1 MSKYIF
7 LKRALILLM
16 FVFFVFPFS
25 MEAVISFPNKIDTL
39 QEKINVQKVLN
50 TTLTPSP
57 NLKVDGV
64 LGKQSIKTVKVF
76 QKVQG
81 LTPDGKIGPMTRAV
95 LEKVQTRNIAVSED
109 SSSPQV
115 NPTLP
120 TPGCSLGALFNILT
134 GQKCSPSTPSVT
146 SGGGAGSPTTPV
158 CTNGTCTTPTS
169 TPTTPTTSP
178 TTPVTSPTTPTP
190 TTPVVTSPS
199 TPVTSPTT
207 PALPAPSS
215 TYTQSGEYGWWGPK
229 NFNIYRLG
237 LLYSE
242 NFETDII
249 GQHPTNYLFDATPI
263 ETYVKTTEDTVS
275 NSKAMEISCGLRQST
290 IVSQNYAA
298 SAVKLEPGG
307 AYQLSVKMRADHND
321 YPFIAGFDTS
331 IAAGTHMYDGTNIAT
346 TQNRITTG
354 KQPFMI
360 DRNWKEYTFNFVFPR
375 SGEANF
381 GSTWQYLYSYF
392 ECDRNYSYTN
402 KNLGKVYI
410 DDVNIY
416 KITNNN
422 NTNIA
427 EHQNIIK
434 NSDFEMGKT
443 KVVPAGFFH
452 DGTRTTALPG
462 ETNFTP
468 NKYIYYAGGDVNIG
482 TTDFLGKLGPFSL
495 PDLPATYTFSAYV
508 RCSPKDGS
516 TTVNPTADCHTNIR
530 VLGSSSGTAIGSIE
544 EKTISTSWERISI
557 PVTLRENPQSSSTM
571 WRNQFYIM
579 FMKYGNTEWKLDI
592 DNIQFEKGSL
602 SAYKPAPIIDASIT
616 TDAYANLFYVGE
628 PLKVNI
634 ALQNN
639 KGTAFSGTYG
649 LTAVDFQGNVVHKE
663 TKSVSLAVGET
674 KILTTT
680 IGTNNKGIFPVELL
694 LKNSSGN
701 IVAEYATTVGRIEK
715 ASNYA
720 YEATKDNDFLGID
733 LRALGLLYPYDG
745 DSIALDRW
753 KIADNLG
760 IRWVREFVT
769 PDGLEIAG
777 VNNIRPEPIIEQAVA
792 KGYKVLATID
802 PYTSCDASTIDQ
814 YKNYSSRLTAKYGSM
829 IDAYEPWN
837 EPWLQCEI
845 DPLRVAIPAIAQGLR
860 QGDPTATIISNV
872 GDGSDG
878 YGNPY
883 VDKSH
888 TTRTNLESYSE
899 LFANM
904 DFISV
909 HNYPY
914 ENLKVDN
921 HVPKVYAGYK
931 TGLPTG
937 YKDLG
942 IWQTEAAFGAND
954 IMDHD
959 TMLHYTGYIYGG
971 RVWESDA
978 EMAVGQIK
986 QLWLEKNA
994 GLKKSFLFV
1003 MSGYYPWRFA
1013 NEMFKNTWESPKS
1026 IYPALSSM
1034 VRMVD
1039 NTEFLRTRSID
1050 INSNTLFMH
1059 SYKKGSR
1066 YLITYWM
1073 EDDDFVDKYTLNIP
1087 TSSGTWRASDFM
1099 GNDIPVVMNGS
1110 NRVLKANVYPSYLV
1124 FEGSLADFNNAID
1137 SATVLTNGVNTISC
1151 SGSATQSC
1159 TVTNGTGSQ
1168 SRTCNSGTWSAYG
1181 ACSVSSCNVG
1191 YEISGNS
1198 CVVTAV
1204 QTCSGSATQSCTVTN
1219 GTGSQSRTCTSGTW
1233 SAYGTC
1239 GVVSCN
1245 AGYQVS
1251 GNICAA
1257 TVVPTCTGS
1266 ATQSCTVT
1274 NGTGSQSRTCNS
1286 GTWSAYGA
1294 CSVSSCNTGYQVSGN
1309 SCVVTVTPDTTKPA
1323 ITSFTIPSSSSSV
1336 IIPIS
1341 TFTASDNVGVTG
1353 YLLTET
1359 STIPSPNSS
1368 SWVSSAP
1375 TTYTFPSEG
1384 SKTLYA
1390 WAKDVAGNVSN
1401 SLNATIVVAVTV
1413 TPPPVVQGSA
1423 IIIDHTSTDISKIP
1437 SCWIEKAKTLT
1448 MQYAHRSHGNNIFE
1462 GMAYLSNIQSNL
1474 KYNRAVNTLPAQT
1487 NPIGIRIMDG
1497 NPPLNTYSTPDLFWN
1512 TASGL
1517 TATENNWKTGLYN
1530 ISMWAWSSE
1539 FGSNLSVSVIET
1551 GIQTYL
1557 NSMNNLAAKY
1567 PNVRFVYMTGP
1578 VNNTNANLVGY
1589 NQEIRNYAK
1598 TNNKILY
1605 DMEDIGKYDPSGVYY
1620 PNANGNCSWCASW
1633 CTNHPADC
1641 VNLPT
1646 TDVGCSHT
1654 HGLLCV
1660 QTGKAYWWMMAR
1672 LAGWDGSPSSSCS
1685 GVLGVSSYNFT
1696 LNLKYGSTGNEV
1708 TELQKILVK
1717 DGYLTA
1723 TPNGN
1728 FGPATEKALKEYQK
1742 TNGLNSDG
1750 TVGPATRKVLNK

>member
-1 MSKYIF
+1 
-7 LKRALILLM
+7 M
-16 FVFFVFPFS
+16 FVLFVFPLS
-25 MEAVISFPNKIDTL
+25 MEAIISFPNKIDTL
-39 QEKINVQKVLN
+39 QEKINIQKVLN
-50 TTLTPSP
+50 TAMTPSP

-64 LGKQSIKTVKVF
+64 LGKKSIKTVKTF
-76 QKVQG
+76 QKLQG
-81 LTPDGKIGPMTRAV
+81 LLPDGLVGPKTRAV
-95 LEKVQTRNIAVSED
+95 LENIQIANITATNYSESSQTNQTPSV
-109 SSSPQV
+109 
-115 NPTLP
+115 
-120 TPGCSLGALFNILT
+120 PGCISGALFNTLT
-134 GQKCSPSTPSVT
+134 GQRCSPSTPT
-146 SGGGAGSPTTPV
+146 SIP
-158 CTNGTCTTPTS
+158 TPTS
-169 TPTTPTTSP
+169 TGTGSGGGGSSSPASPSSSPVAPAPSVCMDGICTIPVSSTPTVIPSTPVTTPVVTPTTPS
-178 TTPVTSPTTPTP
+178 TPVTTP
-190 TTPVVTSPS
+190 TTPVVTPTTPVVTPT
-199 TPVTSPTT
+199 TPVTP
-207 PALPAPSS
+207 PPSY

-242 NFETDII
+242 NFETDTI
-249 GQHPTNYLFDATPI
+249 GQHPKNYLFDATPI
-263 ETYVKTTEDTVS
+263 ETYVKTTQDTVS
-275 NSKAMEISCGLRQST
+275 NSKAMEISCGIRQST

-381 GSTWQYLYSYF
+381 GNTWQYLYSYF

-402 KNLGKVYI
+402 KNSGKVYI

-422 NTNIA
+422 NTNTA

-452 DGTRTTALPG
+452 EGTRTTALPG
-462 ETNFTP
+462 ETNFTS
-468 NKYIYYAGGDVNIG
+468 NKYIYYAGGDVNVG
-482 TTDFLGKLGPFSL
+482 TTDFLGKLGPFSV

-508 RCSPKDGS
+508 RCSPKDGA

-544 EKTISTSWERISI
+544 EKTVSTSWERISI
-557 PVTLRENPQSSSTM
+557 PITLRENPQSSSTM

-602 SAYKPAPIIDASIT
+602 SSYKQAPIIDAAIT

-639 KGTAFSGTYG
+639 KGTAFSGTYE
-649 LTAVDFQGNVVHKE
+649 LTAVDFQGNVVHREIKPV
-663 TKSVSLAVGET
+663 TLSIGGT

-680 IGTNNKGIFPVELL
+680 IGTSNKGVFPLELL

-701 IVAEYATTVGRIEK
+701 VVAEYATTVGRIEK

-720 YEATKDNDFLGID
+720 YETTKDNDFLGID

-769 PDGLEIAG
+769 PDAAEVSG
-777 VNNIRPEPIIEQAVA
+777 VNKIRPEPIIEQAVA

-802 PYTSCDASTIDQ
+802 PYTSCDANTIEQ
-814 YKNYSSRLTAKYGSM
+814 YKNYSLNLTTKYGAM

-845 DPLRVAIPAIAQGLR
+845 DPLRTAIPAIAQGLR

-883 VDKSH
+883 TDKSH
-888 TTRTNLESYSE
+888 TTRTNLESYNE

-914 ENLKVDN
+914 ENLKVDD
-921 HVPKVYAGYK
+921 HVPKVYGGYK
-931 TGLPTG
+931 TGLPVG

-942 IWQTEAAFGAND
+942 IWQTEAAFGSND
-954 IMDHD
+954 ILDHD

-1026 IYPALSSM
+1026 IFPALSSM

-1039 NTEFLRTRSID
+1039 NTEFLRTRSIN
-1050 INSNTLFMH
+1050 INSNTLYMH
-1059 SYKKGSR
+1059 SYQKGSR
-1066 YLITYWM
+1066 YLLTYWM

-1087 TSSGTWRASDFM
+1087 TNVGTWKAYDFM
-1099 GNDIPVVMNGS
+1099 GNEIPVIMSGN
-1110 NRVLKANVYPSYLV
+1110 NRVLKASVYPAYIV
-1124 FEGSLADFNNAID
+1124 FEGSLADFNNAIN
-1137 SATVLTNGVNTISC
+1137 SA
-1151 SGSATQSC
+1151 
-1159 TVTNGTGSQ
+1159 
-1168 SRTCNSGTWSAYG
+1168 
-1181 ACSVSSCNVG
+1181 NVF
-1191 YEISGNS
+1191 
-1198 CVVTAV
+1198 
-1204 QTCSGSATQSCTVTN
+1204 
-1219 GTGSQSRTCTSGTW
+1219 TSGT
-1233 SAYGTC
+1233 
-1239 GVVSCN
+1239 VVTP
-1245 AGYQVS
+1245 Q
-1251 GNICAA
+1251 
-1257 TVVPTCTGS
+1257 TCTGS
-1266 ATQSCTVT
+1266 ATQSCTVA
-1274 NGTGSQSRTCNS
+1274 NGTGSQSRTCTL
-1286 GTWSAYGA
+1286 GAWSAYGN
-1294 CSVSSCNTGYQVSGN
+1294 CDVSSCNTGYQISGN
-1309 SCVVTVTPDTTKPA
+1309 SCVAVVTPQTCTGSATQSCTIANGTGSQSRTCTLGAWSTYGNCDVSSCNTGYQISGNSCVSSVTPDTTKPV
-1323 ITSFTIPSSSSSV
+1323 ITSFTIPSSSSSLTV
-1336 IIPIS
+1336 PIS
-1341 TFTASDNVGVTG
+1341 TFTASDNIGVTG

-1359 STIPSPNSS
+1359 STAPLANNN
-1368 SWVSSAP
+1368 SWVSSVP
-1375 TTYTFPSEG
+1375 TIYTFSSEG

-1390 WAKDVAGNVSN
+1390 WTKDVAGNVSN
-1401 SLNATIVVAVTV
+1401 SLNSTVVITTV
-1413 TPPPVVQGSA
+1413 ITPPPANQSA

-1462 GMAYLSNIQSNL
+1462 GMGYLSTINSNL
-1474 KYNRAVNTLPAQT
+1474 KYNRALNTLPAQT
-1487 NPIGIRIMDG
+1487 SPIGIRIMDG

-1512 TASGL
+1512 TTAGL

-1539 FGSNLSVSVIET
+1539 FGSNISPTIIET

-1557 NSMNNLAAKY
+1557 NGMNNLSTKY

-1578 VNNTNANLVGY
+1578 VNNTNASLVGY

-1620 PNANGNCSWCASW
+1620 PNANGNCSWCTSW
-1633 CTNHPADC
+1633 CASHPADC
-1641 VNLPT
+1641 VNLPA
-1646 TDVGCSHT
+1646 TDTGCSHT

-1672 LAGWDGSPSSSCS
+1672 LAGWDGSPSSTNCS
-1685 GVLGVSSYNFT
+1685 GVLGDSAYNFT
-1696 LNLKYGSTGNEV
+1696 LNLKYGSNGNEV

-1717 DGYLTA
+1717 DGYLIA

-1742 TNGLNSDG
+1742 ANGLNPDG
-1750 TVGPATRKVLNK
+1750 TVGPATRKVLNKQ